1 MLEEKQKKRKVYLSR
16 WYRVFLFWIML
27 SAEGAMNISSGLLSS
42 ATKEIKASL
51 RMNDSKFGMFG
62 TANGLGRVIGSLM
75 FGLLNIKYSR
85 KWFQTLNVGL
95 HALFLLPFKFTEN
108 GIILIC
114 MRGLT
119 GLTQMTPSIYLCVW
133 IDQYGIGSF
142 KTIQITMVQLCQTS
156 GKCIGYLI
164 NMHYGLE
171 HWQEGFI
178 LEAIYLFICFFCCL
192 ISGEDWFSRT
202 LYPKYIHRKKNHPNL
217 DDENVDEQLKQRLSY
232 TIYED
237 KDIEIEV
244 KNSFFEDLAILY
256 KNPLYILS
264 LLGRCV
270 LHGLNTCLHFWLCDF
285 IRTVIHEEDQLK
297 ITLLYSLICFAG
309 PIGGILTNSILKPW
323 IGGYETR
330 KSSWPLVF
338 LQLIASIFAIS
349 IGFMRTTLSV
359 TIMTILY
366 LTFNST
372 ALPLVQ
378 GILISCVEPELA
390 ATGFA
395 IASIL
400 TQSLF
405 SGATP
410 FIYGFINDRYKDKYP
425 WLAMFSIMLLQLIAV
440 PVLILLAILRNK
452 RFDELEKLKE
462 QETDQELTEQ

>member
-1 MLEEKQKKRKVYLSR
+1 MLEDQTKKRRISLSR

-27 SAEGAMNISSGLLSS
+27 SSEGAMNISSGLLSS
-42 ATKEIKASL
+42 ATKEIKKSL
-51 RMNDSKFGMFG
+51 NMNDSKFGMFG

-75 FGLLNIKYSR
+75 FGLLNIKLSR
-85 KWFQTLNVGL
+85 KWLQTLNVGF
-95 HALFLLPFKFTEN
+95 HALFLVPFKFTDN

-142 KTIQITMVQLCQTS
+142 KTIQITAVQLCQTS

-164 NMHYGLE
+164 NVHYGLD

-178 LEAIYLFICFFCCL
+178 VEAIYLFICFLCCL
-192 ISGEDWFSRT
+192 ISGEDFFSRT
-202 LYPKYIHRKKNHPNL
+202 LYPKYVHRKKNHNKI
-217 DDENVDEQLKQRLSY
+217 DENVDEQLKERLSY

-237 KDIEIEV
+237 KDIEFEA
-244 KNSFFEDLAILY
+244 KSSFFSDLVILF

-264 LLGRCV
+264 LLSRCI

-285 IRTVIHEEDQLK
+285 IRTVIHEENQLK

-309 PIGGILTNSILKPW
+309 PIGGILTNSILKPF

-330 KSSWPLVF
+330 KSSWPLVI
-338 LQLIASIFAIS
+338 LQTIASIFAIN
-349 IGFMRTTLSV
+349 IGFMKTTLSI
-359 TIMTILY
+359 TIITILY

-425 WLAMFSIMLLQLIAV
+425 WLAMVSIMLLQLLAV

-452 RFDELEKLKE
+452 KFDEEEKLKE

>member
-1 MLEEKQKKRKVYLSR
+1 
-16 WYRVFLFWIML
+16 
-27 SAEGAMNISSGLLSS
+27 
-42 ATKEIKASL
+42 
-51 RMNDSKFGMFG
+51 
-62 TANGLGRVIGSLM
+62 
-75 FGLLNIKYSR
+75 
-85 KWFQTLNVGL
+85 
-95 HALFLLPFKFTEN
+95 
-108 GIILIC
+108 

-142 KTIQITMVQLCQTS
+142 KTIQITAVQLCQTS

-164 NMHYGLE
+164 NVHYGLD

-178 LEAIYLFICFFCCL
+178 VEAIYLFICFLCCL
-192 ISGEDWFSRT
+192 ISGEDFFSRT
-202 LYPKYIHRKKNHPNL
+202 LYPKYIHRKKNHNNI
-217 DDENVDEQLKQRLSY
+217 DENVDEQLKQRFSY

-237 KDIEIEV
+237 KDFELEE
-244 KNSFFEDLAILY
+244 KSSFFSDLVILF

-264 LLGRCV
+264 LISRCI

-285 IRTVIHEEDQLK
+285 IRTVIHEENQLK
-297 ITLLYSLICFAG
+297 ITFLYSLICFAG
-309 PIGGILTNSILKPW
+309 PIGGILTNSILRPY
-323 IGGYETR
+323 IGGYQTR
-330 KSSWPLVF
+330 NSSWPLVF
-338 LQLIASIFAIS
+338 LQTIASIFAIS
-349 IGFMRTTLSV
+349 IGFMKTTLSI
-359 TIMTILY
+359 TILTILY

-400 TQSLF
+400 TQSLT
-405 SGATP
+405 SGSTP
-410 FIYGFINDRYKDKYP
+410 FIYGYINDRYKDKYP
-425 WLAMFSIMLLQLIAV
+425 WLAMVSIMLLQLVAV

-452 RFDELEKLKE
+452 KFDEEEKLKE

>member
-1 MLEEKQKKRKVYLSR
+1 MLEDHKKKRKISLSR

-27 SAEGAMNISSGLLSS
+27 SSEGAMNISSGLLSS
-42 ATKEIKASL
+42 ATKEIKKSL
-51 RMNDSKFGMFG
+51 NMNDSKFGMFG

-75 FGLLNIKYSR
+75 FGLLNIKLSR
-85 KWFQTLNVGL
+85 KWLQTLNVGF

-164 NMHYGLE
+164 NMHYGLD

-178 LEAIYLFICFFCCL
+178 LEAIYLFICFLCCL
-192 ISGEDWFSRT
+192 ISGEDFFSRT
-202 LYPKYIHRKKNHPNL
+202 LYPKYVHRKKNQNKI
-217 DDENVDEQLKQRLSY
+217 DENVDEQLKERLSY

-237 KDIEIEV
+237 KDIEFEA
-244 KNSFFEDLAILY
+244 KSSFFSDLVILF

-264 LLGRCV
+264 LLSRCI

-285 IRTVIHEEDQLK
+285 IRTVIHEENQLK

-309 PIGGILTNSILKPW
+309 PIGGILTNSILKPF

-330 KSSWPLVF
+330 KSSWPLVI
-338 LQLIASIFAIS
+338 LQTIASIFAIN
-349 IGFMRTTLSV
+349 IGFMKTTLSI
-359 TIMTILY
+359 TIITILY

-425 WLAMFSIMLLQLIAV
+425 WLAMVSIMLLQLLAV

-452 RFDELEKLKE
+452 KFDEEEKLKE

>member
-1 MLEEKQKKRKVYLSR
+1 MLEDHKKKRKISLSR

-27 SAEGAMNISSGLLSS
+27 SSEGAMNISSGLLSS
-42 ATKEIKASL
+42 ATKEIKKSL
-51 RMNDSKFGMFG
+51 NMNDSKFGMFG

-75 FGLLNIKYSR
+75 FGLLNIKLSR
-85 KWFQTLNVGL
+85 KWLQTLNVGF

-164 NMHYGLE
+164 NVHYGLD

-178 LEAIYLFICFFCCL
+178 VEAIYLFICFLCCL
-192 ISGEDWFSRT
+192 ISGEDFFSRT
-202 LYPKYIHRKKNHPNL
+202 LYPKYVHRKKNHNKI
-217 DDENVDEQLKQRLSY
+217 DENVDEQLKERLSY

-237 KDIEIEV
+237 KDIEFEA
-244 KNSFFEDLAILY
+244 KSSFFSDLVILF

-264 LLGRCV
+264 LLSRCV

-285 IRTVIHEEDQLK
+285 IRTVIHEENQLK

-309 PIGGILTNSILKPW
+309 PIGGILTNSILKPF

-330 KSSWPLVF
+330 KSSWPLVI
-338 LQLIASIFAIS
+338 LQTIASIFAIN
-349 IGFMRTTLSV
+349 IGFMKTTLSI
-359 TIMTILY
+359 TIITILY

-425 WLAMFSIMLLQLIAV
+425 WLAMVSIMLLQLLAV

-452 RFDELEKLKE
+452 KFDEEEKLKE

>member
-1 MLEEKQKKRKVYLSR
+1 MLEEQQKKRKINLSR
-16 WYRVFLFWIML
+16 CYRVFPFWIML
-27 SAEGAMNISSGLLSS
+27 SSEGAMNISSGLLSS
-42 ATKEIKASL
+42 ATKEIKKSL
-51 RMNDSKFGMFG
+51 NMNDSKFGMFG

-75 FGLLNIKYSR
+75 FGLLNLKVSR
-85 KWFQTLNVGL
+85 KWMQTLNVGL
-95 HALFLLPFKFTEN
+95 HALFLLPFKFTNN
-108 GIILIC
+108 GIILIF

-142 KTIQITMVQLCQTS
+142 KTIQITAVQLCQTS

-164 NMHYGLE
+164 NIHYGLD
-171 HWQEGFI
+171 HWYEGFVV
-178 LEAIYLFICFFCCL
+178 EAIYLFICFFCCL
-192 ISGEDWFSRT
+192 FSGEDFFSRT
-202 LYPKYIHRKKNHPNL
+202 LYPKYVHKKKNYNKI
-217 DDENVDEQLKQRLSY
+217 DENVDEQLKKRISY

-237 KDIEIEV
+237 KDIEIEQ
-244 KNSFFEDLAILY
+244 KSSFFSDLVILS

-264 LLGRCV
+264 LVNRCI

-297 ITLLYSLICFAG
+297 ITILYSLICFAG
-309 PIGGILTNSILKPW
+309 PIGGILTNSLLKPC

-338 LQLIASIFAIS
+338 LQIIASIFAIS
-349 IGFMRTTLSV
+349 IGFMKTTSSI
-359 TIMTILY
+359 TIITILY

-378 GILISCVEPELA
+378 GILISCVEKELS

-400 TQSLF
+400 TQTLT

-425 WLAMFSIMLLQLIAV
+425 WLAMVSIMTLQFVAV
-440 PVLILLAILRNK
+440 PFLIVLAILRNK
-452 RFDELEKLKE
+452 KFDEEEKLKE

>member
-1 MLEEKQKKRKVYLSR
+1 MLAGHQKKRKVSLPR

-27 SAEGAMNISSGLLSS
+27 SSEGAMNISSGLLSS
-42 ATKEIKASL
+42 ATKEIKKSL
-51 RMNDSKFGMFG
+51 NMNDSKFGMFG

-75 FGLLNIKYSR
+75 FGLLNIKLSR
-85 KWFQTLNVGL
+85 KWLQTLNVGF
-95 HALFLLPFKFTEN
+95 HALFLVPFKFTDN
-108 GIILIC
+108 GIILIF

-142 KTIQITMVQLCQTS
+142 KTIQITCVQLCQTS

-164 NMHYGLE
+164 NMHYGLD

-178 LEAIYLFICFFCCL
+178 LEAIYLFICFLCCL
-192 ISGEDWFSRT
+192 ISGEDFFSRT
-202 LYPKYIHRKKNHPNL
+202 LYPKYIHRKKNHNKIE
-217 DDENVDEQLKQRLSY
+217 ENVEEQLNERLSY

-237 KDIEIEV
+237 KDIEIEA
-244 KNSFFEDLAILY
+244 KSSFFSDLIILF

-264 LLGRCV
+264 LLSRCV

-285 IRTVIHEEDQLK
+285 IRTVIHEENQLK

-309 PIGGILTNSILKPW
+309 PIGGILTNSILRPC

-330 KSSWPLVF
+330 KSSWPLVI
-338 LQLIASIFAIS
+338 LQSIASIFAIS
-349 IGFMRTTLSV
+349 IGFMKTTLSI
-359 TIMTILY
+359 TIITILY

-425 WLAMFSIMLLQLIAV
+425 WLAMVSIMLLQLLAV

-452 RFDELEKLKE
+452 KFDEEEKLKE

>member
-1 MLEEKQKKRKVYLSR
+1 MLEDQTKKRRISLSR

-27 SAEGAMNISSGLLSS
+27 SSEGAMNISSGLLSS
-42 ATKEIKASL
+42 ATKEIKKSL
-51 RMNDSKFGMFG
+51 NMNDSKFGMFG

-75 FGLLNIKYSR
+75 FGLLNIKLSR
-85 KWFQTLNVGL
+85 KWLQTLSVGL
-95 HALFLLPFKFTEN
+95 HALFLVPFKFTDN
-108 GIILIC
+108 GIILIF

-142 KTIQITMVQLCQTS
+142 KTIQITAVQLCQTS

-164 NMHYGLE
+164 NVHYGLD

-178 LEAIYLFICFFCCL
+178 VEAIYLFICFLCCL
-192 ISGEDWFSRT
+192 ISGEDFFSRT
-202 LYPKYIHRKKNHPNL
+202 LYPKYIHRKKNHNNI
-217 DDENVDEQLKQRLSY
+217 DENVDEQLKQRFSY

-237 KDIEIEV
+237 KDFEFEE
-244 KNSFFEDLAILY
+244 KSSFFSDLVKLF

-264 LLGRCV
+264 LISRCI

-285 IRTVIHEEDQLK
+285 IRTVIHEENQLK
-297 ITLLYSLICFAG
+297 ITFLYSLICFAG
-309 PIGGILTNSILKPW
+309 PIGGILTNSILRPY
-323 IGGYETR
+323 IGGYQTR
-330 KSSWPLVF
+330 NSSWPLVF
-338 LQLIASIFAIS
+338 LQTIASIFAIS
-349 IGFMRTTLSV
+349 IGFMKTTLSI
-359 TIMTILY
+359 TILTILY

-400 TQSLF
+400 TQSLT
-405 SGATP
+405 SGSTP
-410 FIYGFINDRYKDKYP
+410 FIYGYINDRYKDKYP
-425 WLAMFSIMLLQLIAV
+425 WLAMVSIMLLQLVAV

-452 RFDELEKLKE
+452 KFDEEEKLKE

>member
-1 MLEEKQKKRKVYLSR
+1 MLAGHQKKRKVSLPR

-27 SAEGAMNISSGLLSS
+27 SSEGAMNISSGLLSS
-42 ATKEIKASL
+42 ATKEIKKSL
-51 RMNDSKFGMFG
+51 NMNDSKFGMFG

-75 FGLLNIKYSR
+75 FGLLNIKLSR
-85 KWFQTLNVGL
+85 KWLQTLNVGF
-95 HALFLLPFKFTEN
+95 HALFLVPFKFTDN
-108 GIILIC
+108 GIILIF

-142 KTIQITMVQLCQTS
+142 KTIQITCVQLCQTS

-164 NMHYGLE
+164 NMHYGLD

-178 LEAIYLFICFFCCL
+178 LEAIYLFICFLCCL
-192 ISGEDWFSRT
+192 ISGEDFFSRT
-202 LYPKYIHRKKNHPNL
+202 LYPKYIHRKKNHNKIE
-217 DDENVDEQLKQRLSY
+217 ENVEEQLNERLSY

-237 KDIEIEV
+237 KDIEIEA
-244 KNSFFEDLAILY
+244 KSSFFSDLIILF

-264 LLGRCV
+264 LLSRCV

-285 IRTVIHEEDQLK
+285 IRTVIHEENQLK

-309 PIGGILTNSILKPW
+309 PIGGILTNSILRPC

-330 KSSWPLVF
+330 KSSWPLVI
-338 LQLIASIFAIS
+338 LQSIASIFAIS
-349 IGFMRTTLSV
+349 IGFMKTTLSI
-359 TIMTILY
+359 TIITILY

-378 GILISCVEPELA
+378 GILISCVEPEL
-390 ATGFA
+390 
-395 IASIL
+395 
-400 TQSLF
+400 
-405 SGATP
+405 TP
-410 FIYGFINDRYKDKYP
+410 FIYGYINDRYKDKYP
-425 WLAMFSIMLLQLIAV
+425 WLAMVSIMLLQIMAV

-452 RFDELEKLKE
+452 KFDEMEKLKE

>member
-1 MLEEKQKKRKVYLSR
+1 MLEDHKKKRKISLSR

-27 SAEGAMNISSGLLSS
+27 SSEGAMNISSGLLSS
-42 ATKEIKASL
+42 ATKEIKKSL
-51 RMNDSKFGMFG
+51 NMNDSKFGMFG

-75 FGLLNIKYSR
+75 FGLLNIKLSR
-85 KWFQTLNVGL
+85 KWLQTLNVGF

-164 NMHYGLE
+164 NMHYGLD

-178 LEAIYLFICFFCCL
+178 LEAIYLFICFLCCL
-192 ISGEDWFSRT
+192 ISGEDFFSRT
-202 LYPKYIHRKKNHPNL
+202 LYPKYVHRKKNHNKI
-217 DDENVDEQLKQRLSY
+217 DENVDEQLKERLSY

-237 KDIEIEV
+237 KDIEFET
-244 KNSFFEDLAILY
+244 KSSFFSDLVILF

-264 LLGRCV
+264 LLSRCI

-285 IRTVIHEEDQLK
+285 IRTVIHEENQLK

-309 PIGGILTNSILKPW
+309 PIGGILTNSILKPF

-330 KSSWPLVF
+330 KSSWPLVI
-338 LQLIASIFAIS
+338 LQTIASVFAIN
-349 IGFMRTTLSV
+349 IGFMKTTLSI
-359 TIMTILY
+359 TIITILY

-425 WLAMFSIMLLQLIAV
+425 WLAMVSIMLLQLLAV

-452 RFDELEKLKE
+452 KFDEEEKLKE

>member
-1 MLEEKQKKRKVYLSR
+1 MLEDQTKKRRISLSR
-16 WYRVFLFWIML
+16 LYRVFLFWIML
-27 SAEGAMNISSGLLSS
+27 SSEGAMNISSGLLSS
-42 ATKEIKASL
+42 ATKEIKKSL
-51 RMNDSKFGMFG
+51 NMNDSKFGMFG

-75 FGLLNIKYSR
+75 FGLLNIKLSR
-85 KWFQTLNVGL
+85 KWLQTLNVGF

-164 NMHYGLE
+164 NMHYGLD

-178 LEAIYLFICFFCCL
+178 LEAIYLFICFLCCL
-192 ISGEDWFSRT
+192 ISGEDFFSRT
-202 LYPKYIHRKKNHPNL
+202 LYPKYVHRKKNHNKI
-217 DDENVDEQLKQRLSY
+217 DENVDEQLKERLSY

-237 KDIEIEV
+237 KDIEFEA
-244 KNSFFEDLAILY
+244 KSSFFSDLVILF

-264 LLGRCV
+264 LLSRCI

-285 IRTVIHEEDQLK
+285 IRTVIHEENQLK

-309 PIGGILTNSILKPW
+309 PIGGILTNSILKPF

-330 KSSWPLVF
+330 KSSWPLVI
-338 LQLIASIFAIS
+338 LQTIASIFAIN
-349 IGFMRTTLSV
+349 IGFMKTTLSI
-359 TIMTILY
+359 TIITILY

-425 WLAMFSIMLLQLIAV
+425 WLAMVSIMLLQLLAV

-452 RFDELEKLKE
+452 KFDEEEKLKE

>member
-1 MLEEKQKKRKVYLSR
+1 MLAGHQKKRKVSLPR

-27 SAEGAMNISSGLLSS
+27 SSEGAMNISSGLLSS
-42 ATKEIKASL
+42 ATKEIKKSL
-51 RMNDSKFGMFG
+51 NMNDSKFGMFG

-75 FGLLNIKYSR
+75 FGLLNIKLSR
-85 KWFQTLNVGL
+85 KWLQTLNVGF
-95 HALFLLPFKFTEN
+95 HALFLVPFKFTDN
-108 GIILIC
+108 GIILIF

-142 KTIQITMVQLCQTS
+142 KTIQITCVQLCQTS

-164 NMHYGLE
+164 NMHYGLD

-178 LEAIYLFICFFCCL
+178 LEAIYLFICFLCCL
-192 ISGEDWFSRT
+192 ISGEDFFSRT
-202 LYPKYIHRKKNHPNL
+202 LYPKYIHRKKNHNKIE
-217 DDENVDEQLKQRLSY
+217 ENVEEQLNERLSY

-237 KDIEIEV
+237 KDIEIEA
-244 KNSFFEDLAILY
+244 KSSFFSDLIILF

-264 LLGRCV
+264 LISRCI

-285 IRTVIHEEDQLK
+285 IRTVIHEENQLK

-309 PIGGILTNSILKPW
+309 PIGGILTNSILRPC

-330 KSSWPLVF
+330 KSSWPLVI
-338 LQLIASIFAIS
+338 LQSIASIFAIS
-349 IGFMRTTLSV
+349 IGFMKTTLSI
-359 TIMTILY
+359 TIITILY

-410 FIYGFINDRYKDKYP
+410 FIYGYINDRYKDKYP
-425 WLAMFSIMLLQLIAV
+425 WLAMVSIMLLQLLAV

-452 RFDELEKLKE
+452 KFDEEEKLKE

>member
-1 MLEEKQKKRKVYLSR
+1 MLEDHKKKRKISLSR

-27 SAEGAMNISSGLLSS
+27 SSEGAMNISSGLLSS
-42 ATKEIKASL
+42 ATKEIKKSL
-51 RMNDSKFGMFG
+51 NMNDSKFGMFG

-75 FGLLNIKYSR
+75 FGLLNIKLSR
-85 KWFQTLNVGL
+85 KWLQTLNVGF

-164 NMHYGLE
+164 NMHYGLD

-178 LEAIYLFICFFCCL
+178 LEAIYLFICFLCCL
-192 ISGEDWFSRT
+192 ISGEDFFSRT
-202 LYPKYIHRKKNHPNL
+202 LYPKYVHRKKNQNKI
-217 DDENVDEQLKQRLSY
+217 DENVDEQLKERLSY

-237 KDIEIEV
+237 KDFELEE
-244 KNSFFEDLAILY
+244 KSSFFSDLVILF

-264 LLGRCV
+264 LLSRCI

-285 IRTVIHEEDQLK
+285 IRTVIHEENQLK

-309 PIGGILTNSILKPW
+309 PIGGILTNSILKPF

-330 KSSWPLVF
+330 KSSWPLVI
-338 LQLIASIFAIS
+338 LQTIASIFAIN
-349 IGFMRTTLSV
+349 IGFMKTTLSI
-359 TIMTILY
+359 TIITILY

-425 WLAMFSIMLLQLIAV
+425 WLAMVSIMLLQLLAV

-452 RFDELEKLKE
+452 KFDEEEKLKE

>member
-1 MLEEKQKKRKVYLSR
+1 MLEDQTKKRRISLSR
-16 WYRVFLFWIML
+16 LYRVFLFWIML
-27 SAEGAMNISSGLLSS
+27 SSEGAMNISSGLLSS
-42 ATKEIKASL
+42 ATKEIKKSL
-51 RMNDSKFGMFG
+51 NMNDSKFGMFG

-75 FGLLNIKYSR
+75 FGLLNIKLSR
-85 KWFQTLNVGL
+85 KWLQTLSVGL
-95 HALFLLPFKFTEN
+95 HALFLVPFKFTDN

-142 KTIQITMVQLCQTS
+142 KTIQITAVQLCQTS

-164 NMHYGLE
+164 NVHYGLD

-178 LEAIYLFICFFCCL
+178 LEAIYLFICFLCCL
-192 ISGEDWFSRT
+192 ISGEDFFSRT
-202 LYPKYIHRKKNHPNL
+202 LYPKYVHRKKNQNKI
-217 DDENVDEQLKQRLSY
+217 DENVDEQLKERLSY

-237 KDIEIEV
+237 KDIEFEA
-244 KNSFFEDLAILY
+244 KSSFFSDLVILF

-264 LLGRCV
+264 LLSRCI

-285 IRTVIHEEDQLK
+285 IRTVIHEENQLK

-309 PIGGILTNSILKPW
+309 PIGGILTNSILKPF

-330 KSSWPLVF
+330 KSSWPLVI
-338 LQLIASIFAIS
+338 LQTIASIFAIN
-349 IGFMRTTLSV
+349 IGFMKTTLSI
-359 TIMTILY
+359 TIITILY

-400 TQSLF
+400 TQSLT
-405 SGATP
+405 SGSTP
-410 FIYGFINDRYKDKYP
+410 FIYGYINDRYKDKYP
-425 WLAMFSIMLLQLIAV
+425 LLAMVSIMLLQIVAV

-452 RFDELEKLKE
+452 KFDEEEKLKE

>member
-1 MLEEKQKKRKVYLSR
+1 MLEDHQKKRKISLSR
-16 WYRVFLFWIML
+16 LYRVFLFWIML
-27 SAEGAMNISSGLLSS
+27 SSEGAMNISSGLLSS
-42 ATKEIKASL
+42 ATKEIKKSL
-51 RMNDSKFGMFG
+51 NMNDSKFGMFG
-62 TANGLGRVIGSLM
+62 TANGLGRVLGSLM
-75 FGLLNIKYSR
+75 FGLLNIKISR
-85 KWFQTLNVGL
+85 KWLQTLNVGF
-95 HALFLLPFKFTEN
+95 HALFLVPFKFTDN

-164 NMHYGLE
+164 NMHYGLD

-178 LEAIYLFICFFCCL
+178 LEAIYLFICFIFCL

-202 LYPKYIHRKKNHPNL
+202 LYPKYIHRKKNQNKI
-217 DDENVDEQLKQRLSY
+217 DENVDEQLKQRLSY

-237 KDIEIEV
+237 KDIELEA
-244 KNSFFEDLAILY
+244 KSSFFSDLVILF

-264 LLGRCV
+264 LLSRCI

-285 IRTVIHEEDQLK
+285 IRTVIHEENQLK

-309 PIGGILTNSILKPW
+309 PIGGIITNSILKPC

-330 KSSWPLVF
+330 QSSWPLVF
-338 LQLIASIFAIS
+338 LQITASIFAIC
-349 IGFMRTTLSV
+349 IGFMKTTISI
-359 TIMTILY
+359 TIITILY

-400 TQSLF
+400 TQSIF
-405 SGATP
+405 SGVTP

>member
-1 MLEEKQKKRKVYLSR
+1 MLEDHKKKRKISLSR

-27 SAEGAMNISSGLLSS
+27 SSEGAMNISSGLLSS
-42 ATKEIKASL
+42 ATKEIKKSL
-51 RMNDSKFGMFG
+51 NMNDSKFGMFG

-75 FGLLNIKYSR
+75 FGLLNIKLSR
-85 KWFQTLNVGL
+85 KWLQTLNVGF

-164 NMHYGLE
+164 NMHYGLD

-178 LEAIYLFICFFCCL
+178 LEAIYLFICFLCCL
-192 ISGEDWFSRT
+192 ISGEDFFSRT
-202 LYPKYIHRKKNHPNL
+202 LYPKYVHRKKNHNKI
-217 DDENVDEQLKQRLSY
+217 DENVDEQLKERLSY

-237 KDIEIEV
+237 KDIEFEA
-244 KNSFFEDLAILY
+244 KSSFFSDLVILF

-264 LLGRCV
+264 LLSRCI

-285 IRTVIHEEDQLK
+285 IRTVIHEENQLK

-309 PIGGILTNSILKPW
+309 PIGGILTNSILKPF

-330 KSSWPLVF
+330 KSSWPLVI
-338 LQLIASIFAIS
+338 LQTIASIFAIN
-349 IGFMRTTLSV
+349 IGFMKTTLSI
-359 TIMTILY
+359 TIITILY

-410 FIYGFINDRYKDKYP
+410 FIYGYINDRYKDKYP
-425 WLAMFSIMLLQLIAV
+425 WLAMVSIMLLQLLAV

-452 RFDELEKLKE
+452 KFDEEEKLKE

>member
-1 MLEEKQKKRKVYLSR
+1 MLEDQTKKRRISLSR

-27 SAEGAMNISSGLLSS
+27 SSEGAMNISSGLLSS
-42 ATKEIKASL
+42 ATKEIKKSL
-51 RMNDSKFGMFG
+51 NMNDSKFGMFG

-75 FGLLNIKYSR
+75 FGLLNIKLSR
-85 KWFQTLNVGL
+85 KWLQTLNVGF

-164 NMHYGLE
+164 NMHYGLD

-178 LEAIYLFICFFCCL
+178 LEAIYLFICFLCCL
-192 ISGEDWFSRT
+192 ISGEDFFSRT
-202 LYPKYIHRKKNHPNL
+202 LYPKYVHRKKNQNKI
-217 DDENVDEQLKQRLSY
+217 DENVDEQLKERLSY

-237 KDIEIEV
+237 KDIEFEA
-244 KNSFFEDLAILY
+244 KSSFFSDLVILF

-264 LLGRCV
+264 LLSRCI

-285 IRTVIHEEDQLK
+285 IRTVIHEENQLK

-309 PIGGILTNSILKPW
+309 PIGGILTNSILKPF

-330 KSSWPLVF
+330 KSSWPLVI
-338 LQLIASIFAIS
+338 LQTIASIFAIN
-349 IGFMRTTLSV
+349 IGFMKTTLSI
-359 TIMTILY
+359 TIITILY

-425 WLAMFSIMLLQLIAV
+425 WLAMVSIMLLQLLAV

-452 RFDELEKLKE
+452 KFDEEEKLKE

>member
-1 MLEEKQKKRKVYLSR
+1 MLEDQTKKRRISLSR
-16 WYRVFLFWIML
+16 LYRVFLFWIML
-27 SAEGAMNISSGLLSS
+27 SSEGAMNISSGLLSS
-42 ATKEIKASL
+42 ATKEIKKSL
-51 RMNDSKFGMFG
+51 DMNDSKFGMFG

-75 FGLLNIKYSR
+75 FGLLNIKLSR
-85 KWFQTLNVGL
+85 KWLQTLSVGL
-95 HALFLLPFKFTEN
+95 HALFLVPFKFTDN
-108 GIILIC
+108 GIILIF

-142 KTIQITMVQLCQTS
+142 KTIQITAVQLCQTS

-164 NMHYGLE
+164 NMHYGLD

-178 LEAIYLFICFFCCL
+178 VEAIYLFICFLCCL
-192 ISGEDWFSRT
+192 ISGEDFFSRT
-202 LYPKYIHRKKNHPNL
+202 LYPKYIHRKKNHNNI
-217 DDENVDEQLKQRLSY
+217 DENVDEQLKQRFSF

-237 KDIEIEV
+237 KDFELEE
-244 KNSFFEDLAILY
+244 KSSFFSDLVILF

-264 LLGRCV
+264 LLSRCI

-285 IRTVIHEEDQLK
+285 IRTVIHEENQLK

-309 PIGGILTNSILKPW
+309 PIGGILTNSILKPF

-330 KSSWPLVF
+330 KSSWPLVI
-338 LQLIASIFAIS
+338 LQTIASIFAIN
-349 IGFMRTTLSV
+349 IGFMKTTLSI
-359 TIMTILY
+359 TIITILY

-425 WLAMFSIMLLQLIAV
+425 WLAMVSIMLLQLLAV

-452 RFDELEKLKE
+452 KFDEEEKLKE